1 MYNVYKITVKILDYH
16 TLSEEKTDKYVT
28 RYIIATSPC
37 NAIATCGAVLGQEIG
52 EEGTFSSLQFSEWA
66 VVDTETTDLVA
77 LHPQS
82 LNPFVW
88 DFEKGWCVYDK
99 NSGTCVRKDNIDDF
113 VELGMHVVWLK

>member
-1 MYNVYKITVKILDYH
+1 MYNVYKIIANILGYH
-16 TLSEEKTDKYVT
+16 TLSDGAQDMTVT
-28 RYIIATSPC
+28 RYIIAATRDD
-37 NAIATCGAVLGQEIG
+37 AIATCGAVIGQEVG
-52 EEGTFSSLQFSEWA
+52 EEGTFSSLKIVECS

-113 VELGMHVVWLK
+113 VELGIHVVWLK

>member
-1 MYNVYKITVKILDYH
+1 MYSVYKIIASILGYH
-16 TLSEEKTDKYVT
+16 TLSDGAQDMTVT
-28 RYIIATSPC
+28 RYIIAATRDD
-37 NAIATCGAVLGQEIG
+37 AIATCGAVIGQEVG
-52 EEGTFSSLQFSEWA
+52 EEGTFSGLKIVECS

-77 LHPQS
+77 MHPQS

-88 DFEKGWCVYDK
+88 DFEKCWCIPDK

>member
-16 TLSEEKTDKYVT
+16 TLSDGDKEAIVT
-28 RYIIATSPC
+28 RYIIATTPDD
-37 NAIATCGAVLGQEIG
+37 AIATCGAVIGQEIG
-52 EEGTFSSLQFSEWA
+52 EEGTFSSLKIIECS

-77 LHPQS
+77 MHPQS

-88 DFEKGWCVYDK
+88 DFEKGWCIYDK
-99 NSGTCVRKDNIDDF
+99 NSGTCVRKDNIDNF

>member
-1 MYNVYKITVKILDYH
+1 MYSVYKVVVNICGYH
-16 TLSEEKTDKYVT
+16 TLTDGAKEMEVT
-28 RYIIATSPC
+28 HYIISATQED
-37 NAIATCGAVLGQEIG
+37 AIATCGAVIGQEVG
-52 EEGTFSSLQFSEWA
+52 EEGTFSSLKIIECS
-66 VVDTETTDLVA
+66 VVDTETTDLIA

-113 VELGMHVVWLK
+113 VELGIHVVWLK